1 MASRRF
7 GVYFGSL
14 LLAAAG
20 WSCHAT
26 ASLPQ
31 HWWERELAWWFQT
44 RAGMETR
51 GFVPEVD
58 FLVFFGI
65 RFEAK
70 SDLDLLIIS
79 VFPPSWPPTQTLF
92 GKILIHVRTLSIV
105 LWDEITQLNTDSF
118 LFKVQFI
125 LVVPKI
131 RLWFFDWS
139 TALRIS

>member
-1 MASRRF
+1 
-7 GVYFGSL
+7 
-14 LLAAAG
+14 
-20 WSCHAT
+20 
-26 ASLPQ
+26 
-31 HWWERELAWWFQT
+31 
-44 RAGMETR
+44 METR

-105 LWDEITQLNTDSF
+105 L
-118 LFKVQFI
+118 
-125 LVVPKI
+125 
-131 RLWFFDWS
+131 
-139 TALRIS
+139 